1 MNDTSLGNQLQALL
15 GLGWPPMHL
24 RGEGFTLTDRLHIVW
39 TFVCLGLMV
48 GAMIGAAL
56 ALGRRFRVY
65 TFVTIALL
73 VGFGWLAGLAAPEIQ
88 ANLPTPLVG
97 VWQRVN
103 IAASQLWL
111 VVFASVLLRRFRLQ
125 EGTT

>member
-1 MNDTSLGNQLQALL
+1 
-15 GLGWPPMHL
+15 
-24 RGEGFTLTDRLHIVW
+24 
-39 TFVCLGLMV
+39 MV